1 MEVRFSGESKPAKI
15 FARCFD
21 VVLVNLIFVI
31 CCLPVIT
38 IGPAC
43 TALYYSCY
51 KIFHK
56 KESTVIKAYFHSFRQ
71 NFKIAFGVWIGY
83 FLLVA
88 MVVVT
93 ALTALLYVK
102 CIVGAMMGGF
112 CIASMAFIL
121 AVGVYLFPVLS
132 RFTFSA
138 KDLIR
143 TALALMV
150 THGAAT
156 IKMTLIL
163 ILFLVLVVVGFPIE
177 PLILLIAPA
186 LVTFWMSKNMEPVL
200 AKYMPAKEEQS
211 DVDEEMDE
219 YDLEGGGEDEQAI
232 V

>member
-21 VVLVNLIFVI
+21 VVLVNLIFII

-43 TALYYSCY
+43 TALYYTCY

-56 KESTVIKAYFHSFRQ
+56 KESTVVKAYFHSFRE
-71 NFKIAFGVWIGY
+71 NFKVAFGIWIGY
-83 FLLVA
+83 FLMVA
-88 MVVVT
+88 VIVVT
-93 ALTALLYVK
+93 AITALLYVK
-102 CIVGAMMGGF
+102 GIVGAMMGGF

-121 AVGVYLFPVLS
+121 AAGVYLFPVLS
-132 RFTFSA
+132 RFTFDA
-138 KDLIR
+138 KSLVR

-156 IKMTLIL
+156 VSMTLIL
-163 ILFLVLVVVGFPIE
+163 VLFFVLVVVGFPIE
-177 PLILLIAPA
+177 PLVLLVAPA
-186 LVTFWMSKNMEPVL
+186 LFSFWMSKTMEPVL
-200 AKYMPAKEEQS
+200 ATYMPAEDEQS
-211 DVDEEMDE
+211 DAEEE
-219 YDLEGGGEDEQAI
+219 TEEHDLEGGGEDEQEI